1 MEMLKKTNSVN
12 KQEKHLAGNYSIED
26 KKNVINFHK
35 SGRKTPKPHEYDSI
49 MRQYGKKV

>member
-26 KKNVINFHK
+26 KKNVINFNK
-35 SGRKTPKPHEYDSI
+35 SGRKKPK
-49 MRQYGKKV
+49 QYELESLQSQYKA

>member
-1 MEMLKKTNSVN
+1 MAHKTNSVN

-35 SGRKTPKPHEYDSI
+35 SGRKKPN
-49 MRQYGKKV
+49 GKPTRKALALRKWKC